1 MYLCDKVDFK
11 QYRSERQTKNDFLLC
26 IIWFSIIVSK
36 VSSAFVRSIF
46 HLFHAEIDWMLKN
59 SLLETSAVSE
69 ISK

>member
-11 QYRSERQTKNDFLLC
+11 QYRSGRQTKNDFLLC

-46 HLFHAEIDWMLKN
+46 HLFHAEIDWMLKK